1 MGKSNPI
8 VFNFYLKNLN
18 TFYYKDVALFGQDKD
33 NEFTKLIK
41 SENKDFFDLSL
52 GNWNI
57 NNYPYKHDKKYD
69 LVLCTRCAYF
79 SKNPEKTLNEFY
91 NILNP
96 GGTIF
101 IDWGLGDHWRFN
113 NYKIGWLKNSEHE
126 YAYCKDNFLWST
138 VWHDSLLG
146 NSEYK
151 LFEKWTKSFNYL
163 NVKQAIFDEVPSVLD
178 ITKFDNVEIDVK
190 ALWPNSPQLYILCKF
205 KKDIF

>member
-91 NILNP
+91 NSLNP

>member
-18 TFYYKDVALFGQDKD
+18 TFHYKDVALFGQDKD

-57 NNYPYKHDKKYD
+57 NKYPYKHDKKYD

-91 NILNP
+91 NMLNP

-101 IDWGLGDHWRFN
+101 IDWGLGDHWRFK

-126 YAYCKDNFLWST
+126 YAYCKDNFLWSA

-178 ITKFDNVEIDVK
+178 ITKFDNVKIDVK